1 MVRSHVIGHKK
12 LLTLVNEAEVRP
24 CGFYRGFLLKKK
36 LVYGRLD

>member
-24 CGFYRGFLLKKK
+24 CGFYRGFLLKKISLWK
-36 LVYGRLD
+36 VG